1 MSFLDWLRLNL
12 MIFWVILGQT
22 MLTLSP
28 ATCDWFTFKF
38 LTTFIRIFSWLLTS
52 WALIND
58 CPTWRFHSRFHLN
71 EHWFSY
77 LAIFCSKALANCWQ
91 IHVECWMVNVSC
103 EFRRISSVP
112 NELVVVQESCV
123 FDQTEALLHSVDKG
137 LDFQVG
143 HLIQW
148 EEADAP
154 KNIQQV
160 ARLQVERLQI
170 LQTTRETHTHKKW
183 QDTREGQEQ
192 GLSLPVYQCLLT
204 KQ

>member
-1 MSFLDWLRLNL
+1 
-12 MIFWVILGQT
+12 
-22 MLTLSP
+22 
-28 ATCDWFTFKF
+28 
-38 LTTFIRIFSWLLTS
+38 
-52 WALIND
+52 
-58 CPTWRFHSRFHLN
+58 
-71 EHWFSY
+71 
-77 LAIFCSKALANCWQ
+77 
-91 IHVECWMVNVSC
+91 MVNVSC

-170 LQTTRETHTHKKW
+170 LQTTRETHTHTKNDRTQEKDRSKVLVYPSTSASL
-183 QDTREGQEQ
+183 QSNKESRIRSTVIDTQT
-192 GLSLPVYQCLLT
+192 LASLALT
-204 KQ
+204 ETL